1 MIAKEKG
8 VLVDSLQEQEGRQ
21 ARARFQLVGGEIE
34 APTRKAVKQHLLVC
48 AKRARPGKVG

>member
-8 VLVDSLQEQEGRQ
+8 VLVDSLHEQEGRQ

-34 APTRKAVKQHLLVC
+34 APTRKAVEQHLLVC